1 MTFHAMFSR
10 ARLPTN
16 YAAATSRG
24 MMLLQATTMDTSRLP
39 SSDALTDLCRRWRI
53 REPSVFGSVA
63 RGSSR
68 IDSDVDLLVTF
79 DPDAPWST
87 LDIVDLRE
95 ELASLFGRNVDLV
108 EERAIRNPYRKAA
121 ILCDKSVLYVG

>member
-1 MTFHAMFSR
+1 MLR
-10 ARLPTN
+10 AIP
-16 YAAATSRG
+16 
-24 MMLLQATTMDTSRLP
+24 MDTIHLP
-39 SSDALTDLCRRWRI
+39 PRDALTDLCRRWRI
-53 REPSVFGSVA
+53 RELSVFGSVA
-63 RGSSR
+63 RASSR

-108 EERAIRNPYRKAA
+108 EERAIRNPYRKAS
-121 ILCDKSVLYVG
+121 ILRDKSVLYAA